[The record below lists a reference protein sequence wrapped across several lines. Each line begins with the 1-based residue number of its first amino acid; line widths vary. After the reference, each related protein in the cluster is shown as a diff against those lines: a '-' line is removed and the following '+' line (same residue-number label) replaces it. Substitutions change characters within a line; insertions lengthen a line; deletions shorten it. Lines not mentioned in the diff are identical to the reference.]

1 MGPTPPDPLNGSLKA
16 HGIVFEVPEPYIA
29 TMAEDATDTS
39 LATSLTTTMIMINMP
54 ASPASRL
61 SGVAYT
67 ALTPLLVKPF
77 DP

>member
-1 MGPTPPDPLNGSLKA
+1 
-16 HGIVFEVPEPYIA
+16 
-29 TMAEDATDTS
+29 
-39 LATSLTTTMIMINMP
+39 MIMINMP